1 MSIRF
6 TPFRFLMRGFGGPA
20 AALVTAGILTF
31 PIIVNDIRN
40 SLGRSSKQ
48 GQFVFD
54 DEMDVY
60 KITAM
65 LKEVNSRPLDNVLYN
80 KMTKFV
86 FEKKIKI
93 STDLIAASSKKSEP
107 YKIVIGE
114 HQILREQNE

>member
-1 MSIRF
+1 MSSF
-6 TPFRFLMRGFGGPA
+6 TPLRFLSRGFGGPA
-20 AALVTAGILTF
+20 AAILASGFITFSILV
-31 PIIVNDIRN
+31 DEIRN
-40 SLGRSSKQ
+40 NIGRSSKQ

-54 DEMDVY
+54 DEMDIY
-60 KITAM
+60 KITAI

-107 YKIVIGE
+107 YKIVIAE
-114 HQILREQNE
+114 YQILREQNE